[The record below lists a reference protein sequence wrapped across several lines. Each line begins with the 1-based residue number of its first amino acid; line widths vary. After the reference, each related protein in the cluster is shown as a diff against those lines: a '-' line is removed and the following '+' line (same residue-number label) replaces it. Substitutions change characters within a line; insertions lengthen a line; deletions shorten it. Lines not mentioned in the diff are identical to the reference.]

1 MFRSSSL
8 RGARF
13 RKILSEF
20 VRQIRCQENLSTRS
34 FGNSPALRLNQH
46 NGLFRLRKGDRNYA
60 VWRAA
65 RAGAGWEARAPH
77 RQDAYV
83 PTRCYCN
90 SQIEIRNSKF
100 SVRLIDRYVIRNFL
114 QVYLYCIAGFISIW
128 LIFDISDNI
137 STFIDEHISLLLA
150 VRYYATQV
158 PQVFIILLPVSLLL
172 ALLFTLGRM
181 SRANE
186 IVSMLTAGVSL
197 PRVLLPL
204 MGMGLLTVAA
214 SMALNYSLAPH
225 AELAR
230 KTLLEQA
237 RARPAALI
245 EGQIFR
251 NRTDSRTWFVQNF
264 RHGGTTFNNVQVLQ
278 QDAND
283 NIVTNYLAARAF
295 YRPETKTW
303 DLQNVKVVHYDRSGN
318 IINEQIYPSLK
329 VEHWSETPFRLGSAN
344 ERAEFL
350 SVPELREYLHFNA
363 DFPATLLAP
372 FRTHF
377 QYRLALPWTC
387 LVVVCIAAPLGVG
400 YSRRGILSSV
410 AASVILVF
418 SMNFLT
424 HLFLALGE
432 GDRISPWVAA
442 WTPNLLFAAIG
453 LYLLYLR
460 ASNREAPGFHLFTA
474 RRIVAR

>member
-1 MFRSSSL
+1 M
-8 RGARF
+8 
-13 RKILSEF
+13 
-20 VRQIRCQENLSTRS
+20 
-34 FGNSPALRLNQH
+34 RL
-46 NGLFRLRKGDRNYA
+46 L
-60 VWRAA
+60 
-65 RAGAGWEARAPH
+65 
-77 RQDAYV
+77 
-83 PTRCYCN
+83 
-90 SQIEIRNSKF
+90 
-100 SVRLIDRYVIRNFL
+100 DRYILRNFL

-137 STFIDEHISLLLA
+137 STFIDERISLLLA

-186 IVSMLTAGVSL
+186 VVSMLTAGISL
-197 PRVLLPL
+197 PRVLVPL
-204 MGMGLLTVAA
+204 IGMGLLTVTA

-230 KTLLEQA
+230 KALLSEV
-237 RARPAALI
+237 RARPSPMI

-251 NRTDSRTWFVQNF
+251 NRTDARTWFVQNF
-264 RHGGTTFNNVQVLQ
+264 RHGGNSFNNVQVLQ

-283 NIVTNYLAARAF
+283 NIVTNYLATRAF
-295 YRPETKTW
+295 YRPETKAW
-303 DLQNVKVVHYDRSGN
+303 ELENARVVHYDHTGN
-318 IINEQIYPSLK
+318 IIDEQIYPLLR

-344 ERAEFL
+344 VRAEFL
-350 SVPELREYLHFNA
+350 SLPELREYLHFNA
-363 DFPATLLAP
+363 DFPETLLAP

-387 LVVVCIAAPLGVG
+387 LVVVCLAAPLGIG
-400 YSRRGILSSV
+400 YSRRGVLSSV
-410 AASVILVF
+410 AAAVILVF

-424 HLFLALGE
+424 HLFLALGV
-432 GDRISPWVAA
+432 GDRISAWTAA

>member
-1 MFRSSSL
+1 VKL
-8 RGARF
+8 
-13 RKILSEF
+13 L
-20 VRQIRCQENLSTRS
+20 
-34 FGNSPALRLNQH
+34 
-46 NGLFRLRKGDRNYA
+46 
-60 VWRAA
+60 
-65 RAGAGWEARAPH
+65 
-77 RQDAYV
+77 
-83 PTRCYCN
+83 
-90 SQIEIRNSKF
+90 
-100 SVRLIDRYVIRNFL
+100 DRYVVRNFL
-114 QVYLYCIAGFISIW
+114 QVYLYCIVGFISIW
-128 LIFDISDNI
+128 FIFDISDNI
-137 STFIDEHISLLLA
+137 STFIDEHISPLLA
-150 VRYYATQV
+150 VRYYAAQV

-204 MGMGLLTVAA
+204 IGMGLLTVAA

-230 KTLLEQA
+230 KAFLSEA
-237 RARPAALI
+237 RARSDAYI

-251 NRTDSRTWFVQNF
+251 NRTDARTWFIQNF
-264 RHGGTTFNNVQVLQ
+264 RPNGNTFNNVQVLQ

-283 NIVTNYLAARAF
+283 NIVTNYLATRAL

-303 DLQNVKVVHYDRSGN
+303 DLENVKVVHYDRTGN
-318 IINEQIYPSLK
+318 IVNEQIYPSLK
-329 VEHWSETPFRLGSAN
+329 IEHWSETPFRLGSAN
-344 ERAEFL
+344 ARAEFL
-350 SVPELREYLHFNA
+350 SFPELREYLHFNA

-372 FRTHF
+372 FRTHL

-400 YSRRGILSSV
+400 YSRRGVLSSV

-474 RRIVAR
+474 RCITAR

>member
-1 MFRSSSL
+1 
-8 RGARF
+8 
-13 RKILSEF
+13 
-20 VRQIRCQENLSTRS
+20 
-34 FGNSPALRLNQH
+34 
-46 NGLFRLRKGDRNYA
+46 
-60 VWRAA
+60 
-65 RAGAGWEARAPH
+65 
-77 RQDAYV
+77 
-83 PTRCYCN
+83 
-90 SQIEIRNSKF
+90 
-100 SVRLIDRYVIRNFL
+100 VRLLDRYVLRNFL
-114 QVYLYCIAGFISIW
+114 QVYFYCIAGFVSIW

-137 STFIDEHISLLLA
+137 STFIDERIGLLLA
-150 VRYYATQV
+150 VRYYGTQV
-158 PQVFIILLPVSLLL
+158 PEVFIILLPVSLLL

-181 SRANE
+181 SRSNE

-204 MGMGLLTVAA
+204 IGIGLLTVAA

-230 KTLLEQA
+230 KAFLSEA
-237 RARPAALI
+237 RARPERNI

-251 NRTDSRTWFVQNF
+251 NRTDARTWFIQNF
-264 RHGGTTFNNVQVLQ
+264 RLGSNTFNNVQVLQ

-283 NIVTNYLAARAF
+283 NIATNYVAAHAF

-303 DLQNVKVVHYDRSGN
+303 DLENVKVVHYDQAGN
-318 IINEQIYPSLK
+318 ITTERIYPSLTIQP
-329 VEHWSETPFRLGSAN
+329 WSETPFRLGSTN
-344 ERAEFL
+344 MRAEFL
-350 SVPELREYLHFNA
+350 SLPELQEYLHFNA

-387 LVVVCIAAPLGVG
+387 LVVVCIAAPLGIG
-400 YSRRGILSSV
+400 YSRRGVLSSV
-410 AASVILVF
+410 AAAVVLVF
-418 SMNFLT
+418 SMNFLV

-432 GDRISPWVAA
+432 GDRVSPWVAA

-453 LYLLYLR
+453 LYLFYLR

-474 RRIVAR
+474 RRIVSR